1 MQIHFNQPYLTG
13 DELPNIQQAVAAL
26 HLSGN
31 GLFTKACQQH
41 FETAEYWGGAFGKC
55 LLTTSCTDALEM
67 AALLLDMKAGDE
79 VILPSYTFVS
89 TANAFVLRG
98 ATLRFADS
106 MPDFPNISVES
117 IKNLIS
123 EKTKAI
129 VVVHYAGVACAMDE
143 IMALA
148 NAHHITV
155 IEDAAQAVD
164 ATYKGRWLG
173 SIGHLAAF
181 SFHETKNI
189 HCGEGGMLVVNEP
202 KFAERAEILW
212 EKGTNRS
219 AFFRGEIARYNWQD
233 VGSSFLPSE
242 LNAAFLFAQLQNLPK
257 IQAKR
262 RKLWQQYDKL
272 LAPLASEKTFRV
284 LKPHQTEANSKHN
297 AHIFAICVNDL
308 ATRTD
313 LLTHLKNCD
322 IHAIFH
328 YVSLHNSPFMA
339 RYQPETAAIGLPNCE
354 HFENT
359 LIRLPLF
366 VELKPVQVQRVCEA
380 IKNFY
385 QIKNIF

>member
-41 FETAEYWGGAFGKC
+41 FENAEYWGGAFGKC

-67 AALLLDMKAGDE
+67 AALLLDLKAGDE

-123 EKTKAI
+123 PKTKAI

-148 NAHHITV
+148 NTHHITV
-155 IEDAAQAVD
+155 IEDAAQAID

-189 HCGEGGMLVVNEP
+189 HCGEGGMLIVNDS
-202 KFAERAEILW
+202 KFAQRAEILW

-257 IQAKR
+257 IQVKR
-262 RKLWQQYDKL
+262 CKLWQQYDKL
-272 LAPLASEKTFRV
+272 LAPLASEKTFKI
-284 LKPHQTEANSKHN
+284 LKPNQIDDQTKHN
-297 AHIFAICVNDL
+297 AHIFAICVTDL
-308 ATRTD
+308 DTRTA
-313 LLTHLKNCD
+313 LLTHLKNHN

-354 HFENT
+354 YFEST

-366 VELKPVQVQRVCEA
+366 VELSSHQVEQVCEA

-385 QIKNIF
+385 QINTNF